1 MSGPLLPGP
10 PPTPAQVRRARS
22 MRRALNQELD
32 RVRETA
38 TAWRNGLGALLAG
51 LIGFSLIKGRNDVGQ
66 LAPAWSATA
75 GILLAAALTVGAA
88 GAFCLLRAAHGRPY
102 ARRLSATDDTSGPP
116 LEVEDHDEA
125 LASARTLRT
134 GIILT
139 CLCTVLLATAV
150 GVTWYA
156 PPKDPPALI
165 IRQGAT
171 TLCGE
176 VLSTRHGVVVLKV
189 DGVAVTVDLAQSTS
203 LTPTTTCPATP
214 TSN

>member
-1 MSGPLLPGP
+1 M
-10 PPTPAQVRRARS
+10 
-22 MRRALNQELD
+22 
-32 RVRETA
+32 
-38 TAWRNGLGALLAG
+38 
-51 LIGFSLIKGRNDVGQ
+51 
-66 LAPAWSATA
+66 
-75 GILLAAALTVGAA
+75 
-88 GAFCLLRAAHGRPY
+88 
-102 ARRLSATDDTSGPP
+102 SATDDTSGPP

-176 VLSTRHGVVVLKV
+176 VLSARHGVVVLKV

-203 LTPTTTCPATP
+203 LTPTATCPATP
-214 TSN
+214 TNN